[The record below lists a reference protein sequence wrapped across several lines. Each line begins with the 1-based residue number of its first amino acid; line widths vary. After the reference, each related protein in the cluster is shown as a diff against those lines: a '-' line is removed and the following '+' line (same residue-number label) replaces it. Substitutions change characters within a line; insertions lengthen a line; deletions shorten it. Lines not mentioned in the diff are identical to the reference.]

1 MMNFSAT
8 ALSGVTLLDAPL
20 GEHRFDKHVHDTY
33 AFGVTLQG
41 VQTFN
46 CRGTR
51 YANPPGSLIA
61 FNPDECHD
69 GEPGSPEGFSY
80 RILYV
85 EPQALQSLTRH
96 RELPHFRTASLNDE
110 TLSGQLMRAILATQ
124 PQETLRAETLLENF
138 LLCVTRQHG
147 RTRVSDDSPTC
158 DLRARRMRDYLR
170 ARVCE
175 DVSTAELASIAEVS
189 RVHANRLFNQAYGIS
204 PHAYLNAL
212 RVMRAKQLICSGESL
227 ADAAVASGFADQAHM
242 SRRFLAAV
250 GVSPYRYRKSTTL
263 PN

>member
-1 MMNFSAT
+1 MNFSAT
-8 ALSGVTLLDAPL
+8 ALSGVTLMDASLDQ
-20 GEHRFDKHVHDTY
+20 HRFDRHVHDTY

-41 VQTFN
+41 LQTFN

-80 RILYV
+80 RMIYV
-85 EPQALQSLTRH
+85 EPRALQSLTRH
-96 RELPHFRTASLNDE
+96 QELPHFRTASLNDAA
-110 TLSGQLMRAILATQ
+110 LSAQLMQAIRATQ
-124 PQETLRAETLLENF
+124 PQETLRAETLLGNF
-138 LLCVTRQHG
+138 LLCVTLHHG
-147 RTRVSDDSPTC
+147 RSIVSDDSPNC
-158 DLRARRMRDYLR
+158 DLRARRMRDYLH
-170 ARVCE
+170 AHACE
-175 DVSTAELASIAEVS
+175 DVSTAELASIADVS

-242 SRRFLAAV
+242 SRRFLATI
-250 GVSPYRYRKSTTL
+250 GVSPHRYRKSTMAS
-263 PN
+263 N